1 MKKENKWFTVMDY
14 EKEAEYLAGMHA
26 KGWKLS
32 KVKYLGS
39 YYFEECEPAEY
50 SYQLD
55 YNQDAAKEK
64 DEYIQMFTDCG
75 WEYIQDFVGYSYF
88 RKPVEEGCE
97 AEEIFCDDDSRI
109 EMMKRVFKGR
119 IVPLIILFFCL
130 IMNCVNFGLRSDESA
145 FSLSMLILNLIL
157 MVIYVSIFVK
167 FYKRYKEFMERMGR
181 I

>member
-75 WEYIQDFVGYSYF
+75 WEYIQDFAGYSYF
-88 RKPVEEGCE
+88 RKLVEEGCE
-97 AEEIFCDDDSRI
+97 AEEIFCDDESRI

-119 IVPLIILFFCL
+119 IVPLIAIFCCLAINCFTFFDRAEYTFSVVMLVMNIL
-130 IMNCVNFGLRSDESA
+130 
-145 FSLSMLILNLIL
+145 L
-157 MVIYVSIFVK
+157 MVLYIGIFAN
-167 FYKRYKEFMERMGR
+167 FYRKYKAFMERMGR

>member
-75 WEYIQDFVGYSYF
+75 WEYIQDFAGYSYF

-97 AEEIFCDDDSRI
+97 AEEIFCDDESRI

-119 IVPLIILFFCL
+119 IVPLIVIFCCLAINCFTFFDRAEYTFSVVILV
-130 IMNCVNFGLRSDESA
+130 VN
-145 FSLSMLILNLIL
+145 ILLMIL
-157 MVIYVSIFVK
+157 YIGIFAN
-167 FYKRYKEFMERMGR
+167 FYRKYKAFMERMGR